1 MSAELV
7 KVIVRCR
14 PTNTIEH
21 DRRSKVIVYYCFWE
35 NDNNQ
40 PI

>member
-14 PTNTIEH
+14 PTNTIEQE
-21 DRRSKVIVYYCFWE
+21 RRSKVTFYSIVFWG
-35 NDNNQ
+35 N
-40 PI
+40 

>member
-14 PTNTIEH
+14 PTNTIEQ
-21 DRRSKVIVYYCFWE
+21 DRRSKVTVYFIGFLGE
-35 NDNNQ
+35 ID
-40 PI
+40 